1 MDLARLPT
9 EVTARVVSQ
18 LPVQT
23 LIRLALVCRAWRQ
36 LCCDDELWTSVWLL
50 RDRVP
55 KPRRPRGTV
64 HAALCKAELAA
75 RWRQTLAND
84 ELLRKCYL
92 MLCQSDCPQRIR
104 SELSRVSAAAL
115 DINHR
120 HSLMERNTLANLAA
134 RCGALRCLKL
144 LATAF
149 LAQLDIPDDGGFTP
163 LINAAWRGDTRMVR
177 WLLSQRVDIAAKG
190 TSLGK
195 GPADAAAWA
204 RLRGH
209 DELAAIIVE
218 TRTPPTERPRTP
230 APALCKSDAA
240 Q

>member
-1 MDLARLPT
+1 
-9 EVTARVVSQ
+9 
-18 LPVQT
+18 
-23 LIRLALVCRAWRQ
+23 
-36 LCCDDELWTSVWLL
+36 
-50 RDRVP
+50 
-55 KPRRPRGTV
+55 
-64 HAALCKAELAA
+64 
-75 RWRQTLAND
+75 
-84 ELLRKCYL
+84 
-92 MLCQSDCPQRIR
+92 
-104 SELSRVSAAAL
+104 
-115 DINHR
+115 
-120 HSLMERNTLANLAA
+120 LMERNTLANLAA